1 MDTAF
6 PGSFY
11 YGIHAKDSLANA
23 HHHCMDRGHPAA
35 GHLDRLAHRARLALE
50 PGPSGSPV
58 CGRVRAHPAALA
70 AGHGL
75 CKAGGRLDVCRD
87 PGDDPLVVPSREMEE
102 QVFWPRGRLF
112 RLCAAGIILLVV
124 WVATP
129 AVDTIM
135 ADAGYAITGG
145 SLILIGMGLLHLGI
159 TSYILRVVIGL
170 MTVLSG
176 FEILYSAV
184 EGSILVA
191 ALLATINLGLAL
203 VGAYLMIAQYNAREA
218 EAQAE

>member
-1 MDTAF
+1 
-6 PGSFY
+6 
-11 YGIHAKDSLANA
+11 
-23 HHHCMDRGHPAA
+23 
-35 GHLDRLAHRARLALE
+35 
-50 PGPSGSPV
+50 
-58 CGRVRAHPAALA
+58 
-70 AGHGL
+70 
-75 CKAGGRLDVCRD
+75 
-87 PGDDPLVVPSREMEE
+87 
-102 QVFWPRGRLF
+102 LF
-112 RLCAAGIILLVV
+112 AAGIILLIVRV
-124 WVATP
+124 TTP
-129 AVDTIM
+129 TVDTIM

-203 VGAYLMIAQYNAREA
+203 VGAYLLVAQNNAREA
-218 EAQAE
+218 AEGEVE

>member
-1 MDTAF
+1 MPITIAWIAVILLLVTSTGLLIVRDWRWSLVLLAVQYVGVFVLTLQHWPLGMASVKLVA
-6 PGSFY
+6 GWMSAAILGMTRSSF
-11 YGIHAKDSLANA
+11 
-23 HHHCMDRGHPAA
+23 
-35 GHLDRLAHRARLALE
+35 
-50 PGPSGSPV
+50 
-58 CGRVRAHPAALA
+58 
-70 AGHGL
+70 
-75 CKAGGRLDVCRD
+75 
-87 PGDDPLVVPSREMEE
+87 PSREMEE

-129 AVDTIM
+129 PVDTIM

-218 EAQAE
+218 EAQTE